1 MINHDSVW
9 RDHKTHLNSLI
20 RLPVPEGSNRAES
33 DGSDE
38 QKSFLPRARIHSN
51 CEWAGI
57 CTEEF
62 TTDVLF
68 DVISLYRQLN
78 QTRQRQPGG
87 DQRTGRET
95 L

>member
-38 QKSFLPRARIHSN
+38 QKI
-51 CEWAGI
+51 
-57 CTEEF
+57 
-62 TTDVLF
+62 
-68 DVISLYRQLN
+68 IS
-78 QTRQRQPGG
+78 TPGTNP
-87 DQRTGRET
+87 Q
-95 L
+95 